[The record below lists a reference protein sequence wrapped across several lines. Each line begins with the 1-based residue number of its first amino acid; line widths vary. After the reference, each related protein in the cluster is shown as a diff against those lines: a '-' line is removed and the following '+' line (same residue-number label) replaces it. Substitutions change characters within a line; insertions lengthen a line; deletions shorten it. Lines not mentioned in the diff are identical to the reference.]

1 MSWPRP
7 SDWEPGSVSFYA
19 DGKWMDA
26 MSDTRY
32 VPHAAGKIILSHWS
46 NGNALWS
53 GGPPAVDAK
62 ITVSYVQ
69 AYFNSSNPARISDHA
84 KRCPNPSAPNAICEI
99 PDVIGQPQIGK
110 VNFFSQ
116 ASNGNMTNNQTVYAK
131 DKDKG
136 NSAPSRNAGIVT
148 AILIAGLVAWVV

>member
-1 MSWPRP
+1 
-7 SDWEPGSVSFYA
+7 
-19 DGKWMDA
+19 

-32 VPHAAGKIILSHWS
+32 VPQAAGKIILSHWS

-53 GGPPAVDAK
+53 GGPPVEDTK
-62 ITVSYVQ
+62 ITISYVQ
-69 AYFNSSNPARISDHA
+69 AYFNSSNPARISDHK
-84 KRCPNPSAPNAICEI
+84 KRCTNPGAPSSICQI
-99 PDVIGQPQIGK
+99 PDLTGPPVIGK

-131 DKDKG
+131 DKDKD
-136 NSAPSRNAGIVT
+136 SSSPSRNAGIFT

>member
-1 MSWPRP
+1 
-7 SDWEPGSVSFYA
+7 
-19 DGKWMDA
+19 

-84 KRCPNPSAPNAICEI
+84 KRCPNPSAPNAICQI
-99 PDVIGQPQIGK
+99 PDLIGQPQIGK